1 MIRAGEAMPTNRAM
15 PKWKPA
21 PEDLVRLFYEEVART
36 VPEASVRKMFGY
48 PAAFTGGNMFA
59 SLFEDSFVV
68 RLDDSSRETLAKKPG
83 ARVFEPMPGRP
94 MREYMVL
101 PDSVLASSRSLR
113 SWLLKAHAYA
123 SSLSPKR
130 SPVAAT
136 TGRAKSSHS
145 PPKHRDQ
152 R

>member
-1 MIRAGEAMPTNRAM
+1 MPTKRAM
-15 PKWKPA
+15 SKWKPA
-21 PEDLVRLFYEEVART
+21 PEGPVRLFYEEVAQT

-68 RLDDSSRETLAKKPG
+68 RLDASSRAALAKKPG
-83 ARVFEPMPGRP
+83 ARQFEPMPGRP

-101 PDSVLASSRSLR
+101 PHSVLASSRSLR
-113 SWLLKAHAYA
+113 GWLLKAHTYA
-123 SSLSPKR
+123 SSLPPKR
-130 SPVAAT
+130 RSKTPAP
-136 TGRAKSSHS
+136 GRGARVR
-145 PPKHRDQ
+145 PKHRDG